1 MSFGGSDIHFFK
13 IIEED
18 TLRNGELRIPRNFV
32 NKCWEG
38 ISNPILLL
46 LPNGAKWEINWK
58 TLDADVWLVD
68 NWKKFVLFYSLD
80 QNHLLVFRY
89 VGMSRFQVVILNQS
103 GLEIGYPLMEETLH
117 GEENGNSLLERKK
130 AKSSLPLSPCSKKVK
145 INPIKEPF
153 SYSTKQV
160 KTNLRKDLTQSVEDE
175 VGCAKPKKRGRKR
188 IMDADSR
195 CLKSKAIQRE
205 KLLEKSESSVALR
218 SAMAFHSENPF
229 FIREMHPSYI
239 NNYFLAMPRNFI
251 TAEELEEYDSIIL
264 WNSEGKSWHVK
275 FSLNRSSG
283 QIFLKGR
290 WKNFVEDNGLKVGNV
305 CVFEQM
311 QKLGIS
317 FRVFIFRNPEES
329 NPGPSMLSDSEFV
342 GGHNSSGNQFT
353 IPIKSNQLY
362 KKIPASFLRH
372 HDINNMND
380 VTLRVGKRSWHV
392 KVDDYCR
399 FTTGW
404 SDFISQCNLEPG
416 DLCHFELIDEDDFVF
431 QVRVTKCID

>member
-1 MSFGGSDIHFFK
+1 MSYTMLTKS
-13 IIEED
+13 
-18 TLRNGELRIPRNFV
+18 LWQRIPRNFV

-117 GEENGNSLLERKK
+117 
-130 AKSSLPLSPCSKKVK
+130 
-145 INPIKEPF
+145 
-153 SYSTKQV
+153 
-160 KTNLRKDLTQSVEDE
+160 
-175 VGCAKPKKRGRKR
+175 GRKR

-329 NPGPSMLSDSEFV
+329 NPGPSMLS
-342 GGHNSSGNQFT
+342 
-353 IPIKSNQLY
+353 
-362 KKIPASFLRH
+362 
-372 HDINNMND
+372 
-380 VTLRVGKRSWHV
+380 GK
-392 KVDDYCR
+392 
-399 FTTGW
+399 
-404 SDFISQCNLEPG
+404 L
-416 DLCHFELIDEDDFVF
+416 
-431 QVRVTKCID
+431 